1 MGSSDFGSLS
11 VGPSQNHSQWSSRRR
26 HRHRCA
32 TVPDSHRVHRDLIGA
47 APCTRR
53 RLAPVHATRD
63 VPFRQ
68 PLAVAPHQSLV
79 AGASGTWNA
88 PARGPGGAAGAVP
101 RTPVAIRFE
110 KPLRATP
117 RGRHHDPQHI
127 CHGDERA
134 TPRIADKIHHAAPG
148 TATGW
153 PPPMR
158 RGRSQEATTAK
169 TVDAADE
176 RMRTRSRHR
185 NVPRDGWYFAPPWY
199 FGSTSRPV
207 PHHVANPTIPNT
219 SAMETNGPHLATDWI
234 SIPRRAPQL
243 RKVVLPAPLHTWST
257 TLWLKNSS
265 YQHKREGKY
274 NFLDWF
280 SSQNHREQPRRLHSD
295 TQSEGASTIFR
306 SKSCALPSRKGK
318 CTQLSGVSEHALPD
332 QELDEMDH
340 KD

>member
-68 PLAVAPHQSLV
+68 PLAVAARQPRV

-88 PARGPGGAAGAVP
+88 AARGPGGAAGAVP
-101 RTPVAIRFE
+101 RTPVAIRFD
-110 KPLRATP
+110 KTPRATP

-134 TPRIADKIHHAAPG
+134 TPCIADKIHHSAPG

-153 PPPMR
+153 PPPMG

-185 NVPRDGWYFAPPWY
+185 NVPRDGWYSRQRGTSVRQDPPCHAPWQTPRSQTHLPQTCRATRDTPARGPAEHDPRRYSAPPWY
-199 FGSTSRPV
+199 FGATSRPV

-219 SAMETNGPHLATDWI
+219 SATGSLGQDSLGRPDHHLTRARAHSHSHCETCSVSESVRCGL
-234 SIPRRAPQL
+234 
-243 RKVVLPAPLHTWST
+243 V
-257 TLWLKNSS
+257 
-265 YQHKREGKY
+265 
-274 NFLDWF
+274 
-280 SSQNHREQPRRLHSD
+280 LHS
-295 TQSEGASTIFR
+295 
-306 SKSCALPSRKGK
+306 LHP
-318 CTQLSGVSEHALPD
+318 
-332 QELDEMDH
+332 
-340 KD
+340 

>member
-1 MGSSDFGSLS
+1 MVLPTSSPSPLRNSPGFPPGSPRPHRGRTMHATQISTCAR
-11 VGPSQNHSQWSSRRR
+11 NSRR
-26 HRHRCA
+26 A
-32 TVPDSHRVHRDLIGA
+32 VPPTPCRSRPP
-47 APCTRR
+47 APCRSRPPAPCRR
-53 RLAPVHATRD
+53 RVGHVERCSTWTWGCGRGSTSHPRGNSV
-63 VPFRQ
+63 RQ
-68 PLAVAPHQSLV
+68 D
-79 AGASGTWNA
+79 T
-88 PARGPGGAAGAVP
+88 
-101 RTPVAIRFE
+101 
-110 KPLRATP
+110 RATP

-134 TPRIADKIHHAAPG
+134 TPRIADKIHHSAPG

-153 PPPMR
+153 PPPMG

-219 SAMETNGPHLATDWI
+219 SATETNGPHLATDWI
-234 SIPRRAPQL
+234 STPRRAPQL